1 MKGVTAV
8 MLAVIIQTA
17 PHVSLKSPF
26 LKKKPGR
33 WRRSSLCCVIIEA
46 LSPHWDDNDLPK
58 QYGGGNV
65 WIPFSFFLSFF
76 SCRAVLQCRWKIEE
90 QVCFLTV
97 LTITKN
103 KVWEGGDNMDGLP
116 TVQPN
121 CFKVTLESTEHN
133 ASRTQCHVQMQSR
146 FWQRKRDD
154 MHKSEAERSKP
165 AHSDDANMVAFSNSR
180 WVQNTEEIEWSDAS
194 FTFSLAPDS
203 VSSTGLRTHLSLSNS
218 CASCSSENHTR
229 PPRGGTR
236 RKKKKD
242 NQRIKSSSFIFCGP
256 TATFGRSCLASC
268 LSVMSRHE
276 LYDGLLHR
284 TIRKRHRSERVWR
297 KGGNFQ

>member
-65 WIPFSFFLSFF
+65 WIPFSFFLFFF

-180 WVQNTEEIEWSDAS
+180 WVQSTAEIEWSDAS

-203 VSSTGLRTHLSLSNS
+203 VSSTGLRTHSSLSNS
-218 CASCSSENHTR
+218 CCELLLWKPHTS
-229 PPRGGTR
+229 T
-236 RKKKKD
+236 
-242 NQRIKSSSFIFCGP
+242 SW
-256 TATFGRSCLASC
+256 
-268 LSVMSRHE
+268 RH
-276 LYDGLLHR
+276 
-284 TIRKRHRSERVWR
+284 
-297 KGGNFQ
+297 